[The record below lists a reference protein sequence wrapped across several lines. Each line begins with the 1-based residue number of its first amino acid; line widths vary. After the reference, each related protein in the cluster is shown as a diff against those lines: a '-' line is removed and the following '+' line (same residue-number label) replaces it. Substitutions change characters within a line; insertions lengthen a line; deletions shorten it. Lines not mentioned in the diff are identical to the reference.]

1 MRQCQIADP
10 TRLRRHPERGAH
22 DADTVYAI
30 LDALPLC
37 HIAWND
43 GGHPRQLMTAHWR
56 EGDTLY
62 IHGGRGSSAL
72 KALSEGAEACVAVAS
87 FDGLVLARSAFSTSV
102 NYRSAL
108 LFGHFHSVEEP
119 VAKMARLEAFFERL
133 LPGRW
138 AEIRPPTPQELAAT
152 YVLGLPLT
160 QAVAKVRSGPPQDDA
175 GEDPSIWAG
184 VRPLQALWGEP
195 IADPESLNLALPPS
209 LAAGAVVAS

>member
-1 MRQCQIADP
+1 MSECQIADP

-22 DADTVYAI
+22 DADSVYSI

-37 HIAWND
+37 NIAWND
-43 GGHPRQLMTAHWR
+43 AGHPRQLMTAHWR

-72 KALSEGAEACVAVAS
+72 KALAAGVEACVAVAS

-108 LFGHFHSVEEP
+108 LFGHFHSVELPEE
-119 VAKMARLEAFFERL
+119 KLARLQAFFERL

-138 AEIRPPTPQELAAT
+138 DEIRPPTSQELAAT

-175 GEDPSIWAG
+175 GEDMSIWAG
-184 VRPLQALWGEP
+184 VRPLSAVWGEP
-195 IADPESLNLALPPS
+195 VPDGESMNLALPAS
-209 LAAGAVVAS
+209 LRAELVSQS